1 MTPQTAWTP
10 DSLSA
15 WRTFVAYRAERP
27 DPLSVKERDSLT
39 PLLRERY
46 DDARIEF
53 VSAPI
58 VLPTPDL
65 ERLIRESKIVT
76 GLNRGAQ
83 FTARQ
88 ALAVSGSQTLG
99 KSTAAMYLGR
109 THEDH
114 ERAKHSREDDLAF
127 APVLY
132 VSAPPQTSPKG
143 LMMRFASTLGL
154 PLRARSTTDQVMDQ
168 VVDTLRELGTTM
180 VILDEVQHLK
190 TRAQAGMEAASA
202 LKSFSER
209 VPATFL
215 YVGVDLPQSDF
226 LGGAMGAQ
234 MQGRTTMIQMQP
246 YSIGSAAHRK
256 EWEKVIALFE
266 REFPL
271 AEHEVGTLM
280 DEAAW
285 LHAVTGGVIG
295 SLRTLLRK
303 AQIAAIIDGRE
314 HLDRAALEPILPDYR
329 ADLARERKERAKAER
344 PRKEASA

>member
-1 MTPQTAWTP
+1 MTQTTWTP
-10 DSLSA
+10 DSLTA
-15 WRTFVAYRAERP
+15 WRTFVAYQSERP
-27 DPLSVKERDSLT
+27 DVLSAKKRDALT
-39 PLLRERY
+39 PLLREKY

-53 VSAPI
+53 VNAPI

-65 ERLIRESKIVT
+65 ERLVREARIVT
-76 GLNRGAQ
+76 SLNRGAQ

-88 ALAVSGSQTLG
+88 GLAVSGSQTLG

-109 THEDH
+109 THEQR
-114 ERAKHSREDDLAF
+114 ERAKHSREDDKGY

-132 VSAPPQTSPKG
+132 VSTPPQTSPKG

-154 PLRARSTTDQVMDQ
+154 PLRARTTTDEVMDQ
-168 VVDTLRELGTTM
+168 VVHTLRELGTTM

-190 TRAQAGMEAASA
+190 TRAQAGIEAASA

-215 YVGVDLPQSDF
+215 YVGVDLPRSDF

-234 MQGRTTMIQMQP
+234 MQGRTTMIEMQP
-246 YSIGSAAHRK
+246 YSIGSAAHRDQ
-256 EWEKVIALFE
+256 WEKVIALFE

-303 AQIAAIIDGRE
+303 GQVAAIIDGQE
-314 HLDRAALEPILPDYR
+314 HLDRSNLEPILPDYR
-329 ADLARERKERAKAER
+329 ADLARERKDRAKAER
-344 PRKEASA
+344 TQRKASA

>member
-1 MTPQTAWTP
+1 MTQTTWTP

-15 WRTFVAYRAERP
+15 WRTFVDFQAQPP
-27 DPLSVKERDSLT
+27 DVLGTKERNALT
-39 PLLRERY
+39 PLLREEY

-53 VSAPI
+53 VNAPI

-65 ERLIRESKIVT
+65 ERLIRECRIVT

-88 ALAVSGSQTLG
+88 GLAVSGSQTLG

-109 THEDH
+109 THEER
-114 ERAKHSREDDLAF
+114 ERARHAREDDQAF

-132 VSAPPQTSPKG
+132 VSTPPQTSPKG

-154 PLRARSTTDQVMDQ
+154 PLRRQATTDQVMDQ

-190 TRAQAGMEAASA
+190 TRAEVGMQAASA
-202 LKSFSER
+202 LKDFSER

-215 YVGVDLPQSDF
+215 YVGVDLPRSDF
-226 LGGAMGAQ
+226 LGGPMGAQ

-246 YSIGSAAHRK
+246 YSIGSAKDRA

-271 AEHEVGTLM
+271 AEHEVGALM

>member
-1 MTPQTAWTP
+1 MTKTTWTP
-10 DSLSA
+10 DSLAA

-27 DPLSVKERDSLT
+27 DVLSIKGRDALT

-46 DDARIEF
+46 DDSRIEF
-53 VSAPI
+53 INAPI

-65 ERLIRESKIVT
+65 NRLIREAKIVT

-88 ALAVSGSQTLG
+88 SLAVSGSQTLG
-99 KSTAAMYLGR
+99 KSTAAMHLGA
-109 THEDH
+109 THEEH
-114 ERAKHSREDDLAF
+114 ERAKHGREEDQGF

-132 VSAPPQTSPKG
+132 VSTPPQTSPKG

-154 PLRARSTTDQVMDQ
+154 PLRARTTTDQVMDL

-180 VILDEVQHLK
+180 IILDEVQHLK

-215 YVGVDLPQSDF
+215 YVGVDLPRSDF

-234 MQGRTTMIQMQP
+234 MQGRTTMLQMQP
-246 YSIGSAAHRK
+246 YSIGSEEHRNQ
-256 EWEKVIALFE
+256 WEKVIALFE

-285 LHAVTGGVIG
+285 LHSVTGGVIG

-303 AQIAAIIDGRE
+303 GQVSAIIDGQE
-314 HLDRAALEPILPDYR
+314 HLDKAALKKILPDYR
-329 ADLARERKERAKAER
+329 ADLARASQAGAGRARKQ
-344 PRKEASA
+344 ASA